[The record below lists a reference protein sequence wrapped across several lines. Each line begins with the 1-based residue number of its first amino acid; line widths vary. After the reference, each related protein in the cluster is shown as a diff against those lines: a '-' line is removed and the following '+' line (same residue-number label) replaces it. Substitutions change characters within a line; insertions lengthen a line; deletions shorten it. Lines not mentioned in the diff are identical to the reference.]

1 MAGNSNLASYIDNS
15 STNFNERTKSISK
28 ITIHIAAGS
37 VTLDGLSR
45 TMHDSSREVSWNY
58 GIDDNGKIGL
68 YIPEKYRAWTSSSQ
82 ENDNVA
88 VTIEV
93 SNTVAK
99 YPWPISDAAYS
110 ALLNLCEDIC
120 RRNNIPALNY
130 TGNKSGNLTMHRWF
144 SNKECPGDYLA
155 AKFSDIAKQV
165 NARLK
170 KKKISSFLTNPETS
184 ESTSAGDAFLGT
196 TADIASMVDYT
207 SFTPYIA
214 TISPSV
220 KSFDGA
226 KLKDLGVVG
235 VAINSGT
242 YFDSVHIQNST
253 YRSQNLDAHIKSA
266 VSANLPF
273 SLYTEIRSKT
283 VSEVNRELDELQLCV
298 QKYNPTMGVWIQ
310 IGFQNSKSM
319 NNDIIDRCKKRLF
332 MLGLKNKIGLYC
344 TLEKLKLID
353 WKERSEDWLLWLDSH
368 VSDVSEFECVL
379 NPEFFMTGYD

>member
-165 NARLK
+165 NERLK

-196 TADIASMVDYT
+196 TTDIASMIDYT

-235 VAINSGT
+235 VAINSG
-242 YFDSVHIQNST
+242 YVLFCS
-253 YRSQNLDAHIKSA
+253 
-266 VSANLPF
+266 
-273 SLYTEIRSKT
+273 YTEQYI
-283 VSEVNRELDELQLCV
+283 
-298 QKYNPTMGVWIQ
+298 
-310 IGFQNSKSM
+310 
-319 NNDIIDRCKKRLF
+319 
-332 MLGLKNKIGLYC
+332 
-344 TLEKLKLID
+344 
-353 WKERSEDWLLWLDSH
+353 
-368 VSDVSEFECVL
+368 
-379 NPEFFMTGYD
+379 

>member
-1 MAGNSNLASYIDNS
+1 
-15 STNFNERTKSISK
+15 
-28 ITIHIAAGS
+28 
-37 VTLDGLSR
+37 
-45 TMHDSSREVSWNY
+45 MHDSSREVSWNY

-165 NARLK
+165 NERLK

-196 TADIASMVDYT
+196 TTDIASMIDYT

-298 QKYNPTMGVWIQ
+298 QKYNPTMGVWIK